1 MLAEQPQ
8 KIVIVYGGIMWLSYL
23 TDALAEAVALS
34 KSDRC
39 S

>member
-8 KIVIVYGGIMWLSYL
+8 KIVYGGIMWLSYL